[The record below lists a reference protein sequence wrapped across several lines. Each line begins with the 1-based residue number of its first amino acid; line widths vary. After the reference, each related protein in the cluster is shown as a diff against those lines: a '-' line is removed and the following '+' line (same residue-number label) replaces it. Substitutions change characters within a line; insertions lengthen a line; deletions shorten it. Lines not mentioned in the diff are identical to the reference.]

1 MIFVFGLGYLMFTVG
16 AYVLGWFFFP
26 AVGWATWAIGTGSVL
41 MVAAML
47 DPPWL
52 GLGHS
57 DDVDG
62 VDVGVIPR
70 E

>member
-41 MVAAML
+41 MVASML
-47 DPPWL
+47 EPAWL
-52 GLGHS
+52 QLE
-57 DDVDG
+57 DDSDG

>member
-26 AVGWATWAIGTGSVL
+26 AVGWSTWAIGTGSAL
-41 MVAAML
+41 MVVSML
-47 DPPWL
+47 EPTWLQLGDDP
-52 GLGHS
+52 
-57 DDVDG
+57 DG